1 MHLGQNMLAIKVDHA
16 PLIRLARVNVHCCS
30 AAEKFDQRFGV
41 NIGVGTDRP
50 FAVNLLEWQL
60 GGGLILNRLRI
71 SNVEVALE
79 RFGQETPEFGR
90 SFRIFLVAD
99 ETASGTR
106 RAAL

>member
-1 MHLGQNMLAIKVDHA
+1 
-16 PLIRLARVNVHCCS
+16 
-30 AAEKFDQRFGV
+30 
-41 NIGVGTDRP
+41 
-50 FAVNLLEWQL
+50 
-60 GGGLILNRLRI
+60 LNRLRI